1 MTQSAKALF
10 RAPPVSLPLIGDG
23 WECIYADP
31 PWHFASNSKA
41 KPGRNAMRHYPTMTV
56 PEIAAMP
63 VKDIAAKDAIL
74 FLWITVPF
82 AHYADEVIRALGFKP
97 KSQVVWIKDRRGTG
111 YWARNRHELLHI
123 ATRGK
128 FPCPKP
134 VLFPDSVIIG
144 QQREHSRK
152 PDAVH
157 SVIDAR
163 LEHLRRLELFGR
175 QTRPGWTVWGNE
187 THRFEGAIQ

>member
-1 MTQSAKALF
+1 VTQSAPTPNMGFPITA
-10 RAPPVSLPLIGDG
+10 GG
-23 WECIYADP
+23 WQCILADP

-63 VKDIAAKDAIL
+63 VRDLAAKDAIL

-82 AHYADEVIRALGFKP
+82 SHHADAVIRAWGFKP
-97 KSQVVWIKDRRGTG
+97 KSQVVWIKDRIGTG

-134 VLFPDSVIIG
+134 ALFRDSVIIG
-144 QQREHSRK
+144 QQRKHSRK

-157 SVIDAR
+157 DTIDAR
-163 LEHLRRLELFGR
+163 LPNLRKLELFAR
-175 QTRPGWTVWGNE
+175 QPRPNWTVWGND
-187 THRFEGAIQ
+187 TQKFEVPA